1 MIAYIKG
8 KLISCSP
15 TSALIE
21 QNQSLGMLIE
31 ISLNTYEKIKDLSDV
46 MLHTHL
52 HLKKDG
58 QTLSAF
64 ELFGFFDLEEKVMFE
79 HLISVSG
86 IGTNTA
92 RVMLSSMNGGEIRGA
107 ILTDN
112 ESKISS
118 IKGIGPKTAKRL
130 ILELKDKMLKG
141 SDDAI
146 FESKS
151 NNKVK
156 EEALIALTSLGFQK
170 NTIQKVLA
178 SIEKQH
184 VAIETVEEYIKLA
197 LKIL

>member
-1 MIAYIKG
+1 
-8 KLISCSP
+8 
-15 TSALIE
+15 
-21 QNQSLGMLIE
+21 
-31 ISLNTYEKIKDLSDV
+31 
-46 MLHTHL
+46 
-52 HLKKDG
+52 
-58 QTLSAF
+58 
-64 ELFGFFDLEEKVMFE
+64 LFGFFDLEEKVMFE

-92 RVMLSSMNGGEIRGA
+92 RVMLSSMSGGEIRGA
-107 ILTDN
+107 ILTDK

-141 SDDAI
+141 GDEAI

-151 NNKVK
+151 NNKIK

-170 NTIQKVLA
+170 NTIQKALA

-184 VAIETVEEYIKLA
+184 ATIETVEEYIKQA

>member
-1 MIAYIKG
+1 LIAYIKG
-8 KLISCSP
+8 KLISCTP

-21 QNQSLGMLIE
+21 QNQSIGMLIE

-52 HLKKDG
+52 HLKKDV

-141 SDDAI
+141 GEDAI
-146 FESKS
+146 FETKS
-151 NNKVK
+151 NNKIK

-170 NTIQKVLA
+170 NTIQKALA

-184 VAIETVEEYIKLA
+184 AAIETVEEYIKLA